1 MGISRSSTIVIVYL
15 IVTTEM
21 TPRNALALVQSK
33 RAIVRP
39 NRGFMFQLQ
48 EYYLKCSSSL
58 QAELGDEPPNKDSR
72 SSGNVKGRQG
82 LAAKAA
88 AKGYARYALT
98 TVTSLSQYISQCSP
112 EGQEYWKFEDR
123 LF

>member
-1 MGISRSSTIVIVYL
+1 MGISRSLTIVIVYL
-15 IVTTEM
+15 IATTKM
-21 TPRNALALVQSK
+21 TPRKALAFVQSK

-58 QAELGDEPPNKDSR
+58 QAELGDEPPNKDTR
-72 SSGNVKGRQG
+72 SPGNVKGGQG

-88 AKGYARYALT
+88 VKSYARYALT
-98 TVTSLSQYISQCSP
+98 AVTSLPQHISQCSP
-112 EGQEYWKFEDR
+112 EGQEYWKSEDR
-123 LF
+123 SF